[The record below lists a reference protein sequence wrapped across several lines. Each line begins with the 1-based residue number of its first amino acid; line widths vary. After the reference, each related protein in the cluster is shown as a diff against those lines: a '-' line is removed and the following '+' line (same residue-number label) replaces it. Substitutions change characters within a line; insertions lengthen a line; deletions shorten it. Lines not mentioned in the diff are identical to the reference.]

1 MGLCLI
7 VNSRNQ
13 QEKKGE
19 IYHFPLILRLRRQP
33 TRRLGVQYGE
43 LGPGLIGCGQ
53 RHGVFAPTSQSVH
66 LSMCTSLPQ

>member
-33 TRRLGVQYGE
+33 TRRLGVQYGNIRSRD
-43 LGPGLIGCGQ
+43 LVD
-53 RHGVFAPTSQSVH
+53 GVSSTSYA
-66 LSMCTSLPQ
+66 L